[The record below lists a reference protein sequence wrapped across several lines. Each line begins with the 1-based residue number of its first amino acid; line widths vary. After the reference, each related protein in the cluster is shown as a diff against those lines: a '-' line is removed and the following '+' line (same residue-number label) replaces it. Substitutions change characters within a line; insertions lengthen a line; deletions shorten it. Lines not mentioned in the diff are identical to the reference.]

1 MSKRRKKFTS
11 DAMKNVFLHDDDYD
25 EDYDDAPPVIPKRD
39 EEPEEPPAPPEEKPA
54 EPPKKPKAKSWD
66 VKTSIYL
73 TNEEYELFR
82 RYAFENNTK
91 ISRAIIDAAV
101 AHIKAMEGEE

>member
-1 MSKRRKKFTS
+1 
-11 DAMKNVFLHDDDYD
+11 MKNVFLHDDDYD

-39 EEPEEPPAPPEEKPA
+39 EEPEEPPAPPEKPA

-66 VKTSIYL
+66 VKTSLYL

-82 RYAFENNTK
+82 RYAFESNTK

-101 AHIKAMEGEE
+101 AHIKAMEGKDK

>member
-1 MSKRRKKFTS
+1 MR
-11 DAMKNVFLHDDDYD
+11 NVFLHTEEYD
-25 EDYDDAPPVIPKRD
+25 EEPPVIPKRD
-39 EEPEEPPAPPEEKPA
+39 EEPEEPESKPEESPEEKPA

-66 VKTSIYL
+66 VKTSLYL

-82 RYAFENNTK
+82 RYAFESNTK

>member
-1 MSKRRKKFTS
+1 MRLVHQYILQVSLLQRSFLTS
-11 DAMKNVFLHDDDYD
+11 
-25 EDYDDAPPVIPKRD
+25 IPKRD
-39 EEPEEPPAPPEEKPA
+39 EEPEEPESKPEESPEEKPA

-66 VKTSIYL
+66 VKTSLYL

-82 RYAFENNTK
+82 RYAFESNTK

>member
-1 MSKRRKKFTS
+1 MSKRKRFTS
-11 DAMKNVFLHDDDYD
+11 DAMRNVFLHGD
-25 EDYDDAPPVIPKRD
+25 EYNKEPPAIPKRD
-39 EEPEEPPAPPEEKPA
+39 EEPEEPEPKPEESPEEKPA

-66 VKTSIYL
+66 VKTSLYL

-82 RYAFENNTK
+82 RYAFESNTK

-101 AHIKAMEGEE
+101 AHIQALAGEE

>member
-1 MSKRRKKFTS
+1 MSKRKRFTS
-11 DAMKNVFLHDDDYD
+11 DAMRNVFLHTEEYD
-25 EDYDDAPPVIPKRD
+25 EEPPAIPKRD
-39 EEPEEPPAPPEEKPA
+39 EEPESKPEESPEEKPA

-66 VKTSIYL
+66 VKTSLYL

-82 RYAFENNTK
+82 RYAFESNTK

-101 AHIKAMEGEE
+101 AHIKAMDET